1 MTVRTKFIAV
11 IVLVNLAIAVA
22 GVLILP
28 SLGSDRSVEPDL
40 RGRANRVAMTV
51 VMDNA
56 LVEVHAQAER
66 ARRLV
71 LDGGDPAPA
80 LLRLEQE
87 LDSVRGQLRFFTESD
102 GDAVATLR
110 RDLEAASLDIRA
122 LLLQGPLTAETAER
136 HVIDVLQGKPRI
148 VRLEGRIQ
156 VM

>member
-1 MTVRTKFIAV
+1 
-11 IVLVNLAIAVA
+11 
-22 GVLILP
+22 P

-122 LLLQGPLTAETAER
+122 LLLQGPLTAETADQLSAQTFALQYRASRAFAEL
-136 HVIDVLQGKPRI
+136 IDDNNNRGLAAA
-148 VRLEGRIQ
+148 LD
-156 VM
+156 